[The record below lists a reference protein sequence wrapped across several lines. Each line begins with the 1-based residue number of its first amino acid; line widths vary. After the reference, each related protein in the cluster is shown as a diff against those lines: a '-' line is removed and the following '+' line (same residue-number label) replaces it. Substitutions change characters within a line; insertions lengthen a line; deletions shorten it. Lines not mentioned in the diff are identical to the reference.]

1 MKKCDERKLE
11 VLYVRQGV
19 RTSRVN
25 PRVRSVSDHFSPRV
39 ALEVQRRCI
48 RTAADLVYD
57 DTKVSERA
65 EQYLRKGRGE
75 LSR

>member
-25 PRVRSVSDHFSPRV
+25 TRVRSVSDYFSPRV

-48 RTAADLVYD
+48 RTAADPCMMTRRSLN
-57 DTKVSERA
+57 
-65 EQYLRKGRGE
+65 E
-75 LSR
+75 LSST